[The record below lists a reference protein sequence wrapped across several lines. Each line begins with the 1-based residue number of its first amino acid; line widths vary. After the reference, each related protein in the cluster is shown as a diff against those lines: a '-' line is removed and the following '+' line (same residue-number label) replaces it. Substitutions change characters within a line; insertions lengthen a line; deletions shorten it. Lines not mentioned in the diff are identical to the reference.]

1 MPLLH
6 PAFMRLMAVQ
16 FAFGLSFS
24 IFLILPKHLAV
35 TLHARPFQ
43 IGWIMAMYGVANIA
57 FARPLNWLMLRAGRK
72 RVLQAGALCSAL
84 GGLAFVVTDHA
95 GILAGSGRFLQG
107 ISWAMVFTAGTAM
120 AVDLAPPGRMAQSM
134 GLFASAVLVTN
145 ALGPPVAEPLLKSCG
160 YAFVFSVAVASS
172 LAGFL
177 LARRLPETMTA
188 DASAKSE
195 TSSASMPASYVGVW
209 VVLGMACGTMFT
221 FYQPLA
227 LQVHAP
233 RMSDFLLG
241 YTVAALF
248 VRVLGGR
255 VMDRL
260 GYRKVCSVSLAL
272 YAAVV
277 LSMRWMSPSTIVVL
291 GATFGLA
298 HGTFYPSMLALSVAS
313 VTPRS
318 RAALLST
325 INVAFHAGAMSVV
338 LLGYLAE
345 FAGLT
350 CVFGV
355 AGLFTLVGL
364 WWLRPSAT

>member
-16 FAFGLSFS
+16 LAFGLSFS

-35 TLHARPFQ
+35 TLHARPSQ

-57 FARPLNWLMLRAGRK
+57 FARPLNWLMLQAGRK

-84 GGLAFVVTDHA
+84 GGLAFVFTDHA
-95 GILAGSGRFLQG
+95 GFLAGFGRFLQG

-145 ALGPPVAEPLLKSCG
+145 AIGPPFAEPLLKSWG
-160 YAFVFSVAVASS
+160 YASVFLIAVASS

-177 LARRLPETMTA
+177 LARRLPETVVATVSA
-188 DASAKSE
+188 DREK
-195 TSSASMPASYVGVW
+195 SSASMPASYVGVW

-233 RMSDFLLG
+233 RVSDFLLG
-241 YTVAALF
+241 YTAAALC

-255 VMDRL
+255 VIDRL
-260 GYRKVCSVSLAL
+260 GYRKVCLASLAL

-277 LSMRWMSPSTIVVL
+277 LCMRWMSPGTVVVL

-298 HGTFYPSMLALSVAS
+298 HGTFYPSMLALSVAA
-313 VTPRS
+313 VTPTA

-325 INVAFHAGAMSVV
+325 INVAFHAGAMTVV
-338 LLGYLAE
+338 LLGYVAE

-350 CVFGV
+350 GVFSL
-355 AGLFTLVGL
+355 AGLFTFVGL
-364 WWLRPSAT
+364 WWLRPTGT